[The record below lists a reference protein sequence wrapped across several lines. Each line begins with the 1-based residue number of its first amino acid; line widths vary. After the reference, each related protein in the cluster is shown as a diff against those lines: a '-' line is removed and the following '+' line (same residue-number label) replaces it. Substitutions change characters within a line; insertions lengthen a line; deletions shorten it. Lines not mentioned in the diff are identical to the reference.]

1 MSTDYTKSCKV
12 YNNLYNECIN
22 LFDKNKCYIYYRFLK
37 LHCVS
42 FSKK

>member
-1 MSTDYTKSCKV
+1 MSQKYTKSCKV
-12 YNNLYNECIN
+12 YYNLFNECIN
-22 LFDKNKCYIYYRFLK
+22 LFDKDECCIYKRFLK